1 MTDKWMRIAD
11 ISPHHTT
18 PMVRQFLQAKSECGD
33 SLLFFRMGDF
43 YELFFEDAIETA
55 ERLNLALTS
64 RDGAD
69 KDKRIPMC
77 GVPVRAVDGY
87 VAKLVR
93 MGRAVTICEQVEDP
107 REAKGIVKRQVVR
120 TVTPGTVMEAEL
132 LEDGCNNFLAA
143 VFASEDAASAAFV
156 DITTGEFLTMAADA
170 TGSAV
175 LDEFARL
182 APSEILIADTGDTTL
197 TAVLQK
203 RFPETPFTKRPAEE
217 FDAEQACEII
227 LNLFRLSTLKGLG
240 DLAEATGALGC
251 AGALIAYIH
260 ETQRDSMPHLALPRH
275 QQSSVFVALDGN
287 TQRNLELTATLSDK
301 SKRGSLLGVLDRT
314 YTGMG
319 ERKLRHWI
327 LHPLAKV
334 DDILE
339 RQQAVTEL
347 FENISLRMVLR
358 EGLKGMPDIER
369 LLGRISASAGN
380 ARDVKALG
388 VALSQTPGLRGAL
401 ESTQTPLL
409 RELYESLDPLDDITS
424 LIDRAIVDEPP
435 MTLNEGNLIRSGYND
450 DLDHLRELVHGG
462 KNWIAT
468 LQQQE
473 RDRTGIAKLKVGYNR
488 VFGYYIEI
496 SKGQA
501 SFAPADYERKQT
513 LANAERFI
521 TPELKQ
527 REEEILTAQ
536 ERMQSIEYD
545 LFLELRKTVAGEG
558 PRIRRNADCIAVLDT
573 LASLAE
579 VAAANNYCRPD
590 INDTGA
596 IHIKDGRHPV
606 VEVLTK
612 QGEFVPNDTLLDCHN
627 VRMLIMTGPNMAGKS
642 TYLRQVALLCLMA
655 QMGGYVPASSASI
668 GVVDRIF
675 TRVGASDNLVRGES
689 TFMVEMIETAAIL
702 NTATENSLLVLDE
715 IGRGT
720 STYDG
725 ISIAW
730 SVAEYIHDTIRART
744 LFATHYHELTELGEK
759 LEHAGN
765 VNVAVRDWQDTIV
778 FLYRVVEGGADH
790 SYGIQVAKLAGLP
803 PDVLKRARAIL
814 ESLEAGGPAT
824 GTVED
829 AGFQQMYLFAPTD
842 ATHEPTEIEKEL
854 EKIDPDALSPR
865 EAQSLLYHLKHL
877 ANRPRG
883 T

>member
-1 MTDKWMRIAD
+1 MTDNWMRIAD

-18 PMVRQFLQAKSECGD
+18 PMVRQFLQAKAECGD

-55 ERLNLALTS
+55 ELLNLALTS

-93 MGRAVTICEQVEDP
+93 MGRAVTICEQMEDP

-143 VFASEDAASAAFV
+143 VCAADAAASAAFV
-156 DITTGEFLTMAADA
+156 DITTGEFLTLAADA
-170 TGSAV
+170 SGVAV

-182 APSEILIADTGDTTL
+182 APSEILIADGADSALAATL
-197 TAVLQK
+197 RK
-203 RFPETPFTKRPAEE
+203 RFPETAFTKRPPEE
-217 FDAEQACEII
+217 FDPEQAGET
-227 LNLFRLSTLKGLG
+227 LLHLFRLSTLKGLG
-240 DLAEATGALGC
+240 DLADAPGALGC
-251 AGALIAYIH
+251 AGALIAYIR

-275 QQSSVFVALDGN
+275 QQPSAFVALDAN

-314 YTGMG
+314 LTGMG

-327 LHPLAKV
+327 LHPPAKV
-334 DDILE
+334 NAILE

-347 FENISLRMVLR
+347 FENITLRMTTR
-358 EGLKGMPDIER
+358 DCLKGMPDIER

-388 VALSQTPGLRGAL
+388 AALGRTPELRNAL
-401 ESTQTPLL
+401 EATEAPLL
-409 RELYESLDPLDDITS
+409 RGLFDALDPLDDITS
-424 LIDRAIVDEPP
+424 RIDKALVNEPP
-435 MTLNEGNLIRSGYND
+435 MTLNEGNLIREGYNEE
-450 DLDHLRELVHGG
+450 LDRLRGLVHGG

-501 SFAPADYERKQT
+501 NFAPADYERKQT

-545 LFLELRKTVAGEG
+545 LFLELRRAVAAEAA
-558 PRIRRNADCIAVLDT
+558 RIRNNADCIAALDAFAA
-573 LASLAE
+573 LAD

-590 INDTGA
+590 INDSGA

-606 VEVLTK
+606 VEAVTR
-612 QGEFVPNDTLLDCHN
+612 QGEFVPNDTHLDCRGT
-627 VRMLIMTGPNMAGKS
+627 RMLIMTGPNMAGKS

-803 PDVLKRARAIL
+803 TDVLKRARDIL

-824 GTVED
+824 GAAEE
-829 AGFQQMYLFAPTD
+829 AACRQMYLFAP
-842 ATHEPTEIEKEL
+842 AAAHEPGEIEKEL
-854 EKIDPDALSPR
+854 ERVDPDALSPR
-865 EAQSLLYHLKHL
+865 EAQTLLYHLKHL

>member
-55 ERLNLALTS
+55 ELLNLALTS
-64 RDGAD
+64 RDGVE

-77 GVPVRAVDGY
+77 GVPVRAVDTY

-93 MGRAVTICEQVEDP
+93 MGKAVTICEQMEDP

-143 VFASEDAASAAFV
+143 AFMSDDSACAAFV
-156 DITTGEFLTMAADA
+156 DISTGEFLTLAADKSG
-170 TGSAV
+170 TAV

-182 APSEILIADTGDTTL
+182 SPSEILVADTGDSTL
-197 TAVLQK
+197 TAALQK
-203 RFPETPFTKRPAEE
+203 RFPNVAFTRRPAEE
-217 FDAEQACEII
+217 FDAEQAGEM
-227 LNLFRLSTLKGLG
+227 LLHLFRLSTLKGLG
-240 DLAEATGALGC
+240 ELAEAKGALGC
-251 AGALIAYIH
+251 AGALIAYIR
-260 ETQRDSMPHLALPRH
+260 ETQRDSFPALALPRH
-275 QQSSVFVALDGN
+275 QQPSVFVALDGN

-327 LHPLAKV
+327 LHPMAKV
-334 DDILE
+334 GDILE
-339 RQQAVTEL
+339 RKQAVTEL
-347 FENISLRMVLR
+347 FENITLRMALR

-388 VALSQTPGLRGAL
+388 AALSQTPELRGAL
-401 ESTQTPLL
+401 ESTQAPLL
-409 RELYESLDPLDDITS
+409 RGLLDALDPLDDITS

-435 MTLNEGNLIRSGYND
+435 MTLNEGNLIRNGYD
-450 DLDHLRELVHGG
+450 GELDRLRDLVHGG

-527 REEEILTAQ
+527 REEEILNAQ

-545 LFLELRKTVAGEG
+545 LFLNLRKTVAGEAH
-558 PRIRRNADCIAVLDT
+558 RIRKNADCIAVLDT

-579 VAAANNYCRPD
+579 VAAVNNYCRPE
-590 INDTGA
+590 INDSGA
-596 IHIKDGRHPV
+596 IHIRDG
-606 VEVLTK
+606 
-612 QGEFVPNDTLLDCHN
+612 
-627 VRMLIMTGPNMAGKS
+627 
-642 TYLRQVALLCLMA
+642 
-655 QMGGYVPASSASI
+655 
-668 GVVDRIF
+668 
-675 TRVGASDNLVRGES
+675 
-689 TFMVEMIETAAIL
+689 
-702 NTATENSLLVLDE
+702 
-715 IGRGT
+715 
-720 STYDG
+720 
-725 ISIAW
+725 
-730 SVAEYIHDTIRART
+730 
-744 LFATHYHELTELGEK
+744 
-759 LEHAGN
+759 
-765 VNVAVRDWQDTIV
+765 
-778 FLYRVVEGGADH
+778 
-790 SYGIQVAKLAGLP
+790 
-803 PDVLKRARAIL
+803 
-814 ESLEAGGPAT
+814 
-824 GTVED
+824 
-829 AGFQQMYLFAPTD
+829 
-842 ATHEPTEIEKEL
+842 
-854 EKIDPDALSPR
+854 
-865 EAQSLLYHLKHL
+865 
-877 ANRPRG
+877 
-883 T
+883 

>member
-11 ISPHHTT
+11 VSPHHTT
-18 PMVRQFLQAKSECGD
+18 PMVRQFLQAKAACGD

-43 YELFFEDAIETA
+43 YELFFEDAVETA
-55 ERLNLALTS
+55 GLLNLALTS
-64 RDGAD
+64 RDGAE

-77 GVPVRAVDGY
+77 GVPVRAVDAY

-107 REAKGIVKRQVVR
+107 REAKGIVKREVVR
-120 TVTPGTVMEAEL
+120 TVTPGTVMESDL
-132 LEDGCNNFLAA
+132 LEDGQNNFLAA
-143 VFASEDAASAAFV
+143 ALATDTAVCAAFA
-156 DITTGEFLTMAADA
+156 DISTGAFLTLATDP

-182 APSEILIADTGDTTL
+182 APSEVLLTEGADTAFIATL
-197 TAVLQK
+197 QR
-203 RFPETPFTKRPAEE
+203 RFPETTFTMRPAED
-217 FDAEQACEII
+217 FDTEQGGEA
-227 LNLFRLSTLKGLG
+227 LLHLFRLTTLKGLG
-240 DLAEATGALGC
+240 DLADAPGALGC
-251 AGALIAYIH
+251 AGALVAYIR
-260 ETQRDSMPHLALPRH
+260 ETQRDGMPYLALPRH
-275 QQSSVFVALDGN
+275 QQPSAFVALDAN

-314 YTGMG
+314 LTGMG
-319 ERKLRHWI
+319 QRKLRQWI
-327 LHPLAKV
+327 LHPLAEV
-334 DDILE
+334 DAILE
-339 RQQAVTEL
+339 RQRAVSEL
-347 FENISLRMVLR
+347 FENITLRMGVR
-358 EGLKGMPDIER
+358 DQLKGMPDIER
-369 LLGRISASAGN
+369 LLGRISARAGN
-380 ARDVKALG
+380 GRDVKALG
-388 VALSQTPGLRGAL
+388 AAIGQTPELRAAL
-401 ESTQTPLL
+401 ETAHAPLL
-409 RELYESLDPLDDITS
+409 KSLFEALDPLEDVTGR
-424 LIDRAIVDEPP
+424 IDAALVDEPP
-435 MTLNEGNLIRSGYND
+435 VTLNEGNLIRQGYNAE
-450 DLDHLRELVHGG
+450 LDRLRDLVHGG
-462 KNWIAT
+462 KNWIAA

-473 RDRTGIAKLKVGYNR
+473 RERTGITKLKVGYNR

-496 SKGQA
+496 SKAQA
-501 SFAPADYERKQT
+501 SLAPEDYERKQT

-536 ERMQSIEYD
+536 ERMQSIEHD
-545 LFLELRKTVAGEG
+545 LFIELRQAVATEAA
-558 PRIRRNADCIAVLDT
+558 RIRDNADCIAALDT
-573 LASLAE
+573 LAALAE

-590 INDTGA
+590 INDSGT
-596 IHIKDGRHPV
+596 IHIKEGRHPV
-606 VEVLTK
+606 IEVVTK
-612 QGEFVPNDTLLDCHN
+612 QGEFVPNDTQLERHDT
-627 VRMLIMTGPNMAGKS
+627 RMLIMTGPNMAGKS
-642 TYLRQVALLCLMA
+642 TYLRQVALICLMA
-655 QMGGYVPASSASI
+655 QMGGYVPATEASV

-744 LFATHYHELTELGEK
+744 LFATHYHELTELGDK

-765 VNVAVRDWQDTIV
+765 INVAVRDWQDTIV

-803 PDVLKRARAIL
+803 AHVLQRARDIL
-814 ESLEAGGPAT
+814 ETLEAGGSAT
-824 GTVED
+824 GAAET
-829 AGFQQMYLFAPTD
+829 AGPQQMFLFAP
-842 ATHEPTEIEKEL
+842 ATADEPSPIEKEL
-854 EKIDPDALSPR
+854 ENVDPDALSPR
-865 EAQSLLYHLKHL
+865 EAQTLLYHLKHL